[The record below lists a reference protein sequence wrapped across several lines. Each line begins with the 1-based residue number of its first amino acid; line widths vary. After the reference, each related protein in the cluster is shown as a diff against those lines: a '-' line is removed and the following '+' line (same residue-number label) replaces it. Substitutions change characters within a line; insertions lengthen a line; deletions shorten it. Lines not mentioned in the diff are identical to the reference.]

1 VLIEFRIKNGEYR
14 MKIKRY
20 SESCILS
27 SETKLSKYRRKC
39 NGNILRYTH
48 EGKKRNTHE
57 KAIIMYIYI
66 DEE

>member
-39 NGNILRYTH
+39 NGNFLRYTH
-48 EGKKRNTHE
+48 EGKSGIHMRKQ
-57 KAIIMYIYI
+57 
-66 DEE
+66 